1 MQKSSNKILIFV
13 LVLVLAL
20 VVWVAFTFY
29 KAYEPKRVVL
39 QGQIDAQTYNIS
51 SKLPGR
57 ISEFFVRKGDSVKV
71 GDAIFS
77 LSSPEV
83 DAKLK
88 QAEAAK
94 DASGAQKTQA
104 NNGARKQE
112 VQAAHDQWR
121 KAKTAEALML
131 TTYNRIETLYKQGVI
146 SQQKRDEV
154 YTQYKAAKYTSN
166 AAKQMASMAKE
177 GARVEIKA
185 AASAQERI
193 YEAKVDEVNVYKKE
207 SKQYSFHKGQVTQI
221 LIHEGELSPTGFPI
235 VSIVDIEESW
245 AKFAVREDYLREFTK
260 EKIFRVKIPALGDES
275 YEFKVTN
282 IAVMGE
288 YATWKATES
297 GKGFDMRSFEVELHP
312 IKAIQNLRV
321 GMSVLLEL

>member
-1 MQKSSNKILIFV
+1 MQKNSNKVLLLVVV
-13 LVLVLAL
+13 LVMML
-20 VVWVAFTFY
+20 VVWVAYTFY
-29 KAYEPKRVVL
+29 KAYEPKVVVL

-57 ISEFFVRKGDSVKV
+57 ISEIFVRKGESVKV
-71 GDAIFS
+71 GDAIFT

-94 DASGAQKTQA
+94 DAAGAQKTQA

-121 KAKTAEALML
+121 KAKAAEALMF
-131 TTYNRIETLYKQGVI
+131 TTYKRINTLYKQGVI
-146 SQQKRDEV
+146 SEQKRDEV

-177 GARVEIKA
+177 GAREEIKA
-185 AASAQERI
+185 AASAQERV
-193 YEAKVDEVNVYKKE
+193 YAAKVDEVNVYKKE
-207 SKQYSFHKGQVTQI
+207 STQYSFHKGEVTQI
-221 LIHEGELSPTGFPI
+221 LIHAGELSPTGFPI

-245 AKFAVREDYLREFTK
+245 AKFAVREDYLKAFIK
-260 EKIFRVKIPALGDES
+260 AKVFKVKIPALGSDT

-297 GKGFDMRSFEVELHP
+297 GKGFDMRSFEVELEP
-312 IKAIQNLRV
+312 TQKIENLRV